1 MRRVLVALVAV
12 AFSVPLLASE
22 ITPQAVIASMNVY
35 RQQEGL
41 PPLREEVR
49 LVKAADDRIR
59 DMEDLSYW
67 GHESP
72 DGRTPFVWLRAEGYD
87 YQYAGENLAAGF
99 ETNELLV
106 SSWMESPGHRSNILS
121 PLYVDCGVAVLDGAT
136 TGRATGKSVVVLFGR
151 PKNPDVRPS
160 QSPR

>member
-1 MRRVLVALVAV
+1 MRRLFLVFLAAAL
-12 AFSVPLLASE
+12 SVPLFASE
-22 ITPQAVIASMNVY
+22 ITPQAVIDSMNVY
-35 RQQEGL
+35 RRQAGL
-41 PPLREEVR
+41 PPLREEAR

-59 DMEDLSYW
+59 DMEDLGYW

-72 DGRTPFVWLRAEGYD
+72 DGRAPFVWLRAEGYH

-121 PLYVDCGVAVLDGAT
+121 PLYTDCGVAVLDGAT

-151 PKNPDVRPS
+151 PKNPDVRPA
-160 QSPR
+160 Q